1 MIYSIYNE
9 DDDEIIIPKE
19 TQEYLEKG
27 DFSDLHFKRVYDK
40 YSSWRIKEVFA
51 EAGFRLQPV
60 YLGYKALR
68 YRPCQ
73 RYFIINEKTNEKFGD
88 SPNGYSFEDLRYYL
102 ASCDIPLHG
111 ENYKNRKTRDKNG
124 RRYACEEFLQIVNA
138 LDNPADK
145 SENK

>member
-1 MIYSIYNE
+1 MIEDGGIYY
-9 DDDEIIIPKE
+9 DEELKA
-19 TQEYLEKG
+19 YFEKG
-27 DFSDLHFKRVYDK
+27 DFSDLKFKRVYDK
-40 YSSWRIKEVFA
+40 YSSCRIKEVFK

-60 YLGYKALR
+60 YLGYKAMR

-124 RRYACEEFLQIVNA
+124 RRYACEKFLQIVNA

-145 SENK
+145 K